1 MAQSLGFVVVVAQLM
16 LEDTSEVLESVPAW

>member
-16 LEDTSEVLESVPAW
+16 LEDTSEVLESVPAG